1 MKMIQKIA
9 AGIARSAAEQA
20 LKRDAART
28 SCGAFYQPK
37 APHKLK
43 SFRKNRK

>member
-1 MKMIQKIA
+1 MKMIKKIA

-37 APHKLK
+37 VPDKLK

>member
-20 LKRDAART
+20 LKETQLELAAEP
-28 SCGAFYQPK
+28 FINL
-37 APHKLK
+37 KLLI
-43 SFRKNRK
+43 N